1 MKQLLILAYDF
12 PPYVSVGGLRP
23 YSWYKYLKE
32 YGVYPIVVTRQWG
45 NDFGDERD
53 YIASSKSKETIVEDT
68 EFGTIIRTP
77 YKPNLANRILLKYGK
92 NRFSLVRKAVSA
104 FYEFAQFIFYI
115 GPKSGLYRGACKY
128 LKEHKVDAIIATGE
142 PFVLFKYA
150 SKLSKIHNIPWIA
163 DYRDPWTQNVSRSD
177 NWILKMWN
185 SFLERKLSNSA
196 KCITTVSDYFK
207 CQIKQTA
214 NRPFEII
221 PNGYDQEA
229 VDSTLNI
236 EQDSDCLKIA
246 FIGTIYK
253 WHPLESILE
262 CLVKFASCIDSPKFE
277 FNLFGINNPEEIKH
291 LVCTK
296 YPTITNNVNIHARI
310 SNDELLKTLARHN
323 VMLLFNY
330 YSFMGTKIYDYIGI
344 KRKILLCYS
353 NDAEALEL
361 KKQFYSMKEFDD
373 LSTHLQEDLINE
385 THSGIVVRDK
395 NHLSQVLTDLYEE
408 FKVNGRIACN
418 STNTD
423 KLSRKARAEELA
435 NLVKRV

>member
-92 NRFSLVRKAVSA
+92 DRFSLVRKAVSA
-104 FYEFAQFIFYI
+104 FYEFAQFIFFI
-115 GPKSGLYRGACKY
+115 GPKSGLYHGACKY

-150 SKLSKIHNIPWIA
+150 SKLSKIHNIHWIA

-196 KCITTVSDYFK
+196 KCITTVSDYIIS
-207 CQIKQTA
+207 QIKQLV

-221 PNGYDQEA
+221 PNGYDQET
-229 VDSTLNI
+229 VNSTLNI
-236 EQDSDCLKIA
+236 EQDSDCLKFA

-253 WHPLESILE
+253 WHPLESVLR
-262 CLVKFASCIDSPKFE
+262 VFSE
-277 FNLFGINNPEEIKH
+277 FIES
-291 LVCTK
+291 
-296 YPTITNNVNIHARI
+296 NVNITFEINFYGI
-310 SNDELLKTLARHN
+310 SNRTGIDIKEFNSELKHHINLYPKIDNANLLKTISTHN
-323 VMLLFNY
+323 VLLLFND
-330 YSFMGTKIYDYIGI
+330 YSILGTKIYDYIGI

-353 NDAEALEL
+353 NDAEAQEL

>member
-92 NRFSLVRKAVSA
+92 DRFSLVRKAVSA

-150 SKLSKIHNIPWIA
+150 SKLSKIHNIHWIA
-163 DYRDPWTQNVSRSD
+163 DYRDPWTQNVSRSG

-196 KCITTVSDYFK
+196 KCITTVSDYIIS
-207 CQIKQTA
+207 QIKQLV

-221 PNGYDQEA
+221 PNGYDQET
-229 VDSTLNI
+229 VNSTLNI
-236 EQDSDCLKIA
+236 EQDSDCLKFA

-253 WHPLESILE
+253 WHPLESVLR
-262 CLVKFASCIDSPKFE
+262 VFSE
-277 FNLFGINNPEEIKH
+277 FIES
-291 LVCTK
+291 
-296 YPTITNNVNIHARI
+296 NVNITFEINFYGI
-310 SNDELLKTLARHN
+310 SNRTGIDIKEFNSELKHHINLYPKIDNANLLKTISTHN
-323 VMLLFNY
+323 VLLLFND
-330 YSFMGTKIYDYIGI
+330 YSILGTKIYDYIGI

-353 NDAEALEL
+353 NDAEAQEL